1 MFDHEPI
8 NGSATQIRALH
19 DTVERSLSTLKSLE
33 VNTQTW
39 DPILGFLIRR
49 KLDHNTLAALED
61 AADALTEVPTLSSVL
76 NFLER
81 RSCMLETLSEQPGAK
96 TKPTVAARST
106 HIVCRVCNQ
115 TQHTIASCNMF
126 RNMTPDERRNIIYR
140 LRGCSNCLSTN
151 HKFGSCPSIRTCR
164 HCGQR
169 HHSML
174 HNVNH
179 GLVSGPQTTAVATI
193 IPSDTTD
200 NSRPPSVKVA
210 VNSCQE
216 ATTKYVLLG
225 TAKVQLTGPNNFHE
239 QCRTLIDPGSQIS
252 LMSRRMA
259 NRLALPVTKT
269 AVTIGG
275 IGGKT
280 QESTSRAMVKMSSL
294 TSNFKTDIEV
304 IILPQLMTDQPSEPV
319 TETLNIPRNIHLDD
333 PWFKEPGAID
343 LVLGADIYPQ
353 LTRKENILLGRNKP
367 LLQDTNLGWIV
378 LGPTIQQAS
387 FSAAVNVTIDQKET
401 LTSELE
407 RFWKMDTLPY
417 DFPL

>member
-1 MFDHEPI
+1 MSDYEPI

-33 VNTQTW
+33 VSTETW

-49 KLDHNTLAALED
+49 KLDHNTLAVLED
-61 AADALTEVPTLSSVL
+61 AADAPTEVPTLPSVL

-81 RSCMLETLSEQPGAK
+81 RSCMLEMLSEQPGAK
-96 TKPTVAARST
+96 PKST
-106 HIVCRVCNQ
+106 FGASSSYTVCRVCNQ
-115 TQHTIASCNMF
+115 TQHTITNCNLF
-126 RNMTPDERRNIIYR
+126 KNMTPDERRNIIYR
-140 LRGCSNCLSTN
+140 LRGCSNCLSTQ
-151 HKFGSCPSIRTCR
+151 HKFGDCPSIRTCR

-193 IPSDTTD
+193 IPSDTAT

-216 ATTKYVLLG
+216 TSTRYVLLG
-225 TAKVQLTGPNNFHE
+225 TAKVQLTGPGNFQE

-269 AVTIGG
+269 EVTMGG

-280 QESTSRAMVKMSSL
+280 QESTSRSG
-294 TSNFKTDIEV
+294 T
-304 IILPQLMTDQPSEPV
+304 
-319 TETLNIPRNIHLDD
+319 TLR
-333 PWFKEPGAID
+333 GA
-343 LVLGADIYPQ
+343 
-353 LTRKENILLGRNKP
+353 
-367 LLQDTNLGWIV
+367 
-378 LGPTIQQAS
+378 
-387 FSAAVNVTIDQKET
+387 FSG
-401 LTSELE
+401 
-407 RFWKMDTLPY
+407 
-417 DFPL
+417 